1 MADEPTQGHS
11 AEAEQTPAD
20 VDPVSVPAVDPAPE
34 EAPPSADSV
43 EAVSSAQ
50 PPGADGGETVSPAQP
65 SSAEGIEAVSPAE
78 PAGAEGVVEVP
89 VPAEPASAAAG
100 PRSAPRSMT
109 GVVVSSKADKTISV
123 RIERRVKHPVY
134 GKFVRRSTKLAAH
147 DQNNDCQEGDIVT
160 ILETRP
166 ISKSK
171 SWRLASI
178 VERAS
183 AIGKG

>member
-1 MADEPTQGHS
+1 MADEPAQGQS
-11 AEAEQTPAD
+11 AEAEQAPAAAE
-20 VDPVSVPAVDPAPE
+20 PVSAPAVEAVPEEMASE
-34 EAPPSADSV
+34 EAPPNADGV
-43 EAVSSAQ
+43 QAVS
-50 PPGADGGETVSPAQP
+50 PEP
-65 SSAEGIEAVSPAE
+65 SSAEGVEAMAPE
-78 PAGAEGVVEVP
+78 PSSVEAMA
-89 VPAEPASAAAG
+89 PAEPASADAG
-100 PRSAPRSMT
+100 PDRAPRSMT

-147 DQNNDCQEGDIVT
+147 DQNNDCQEGDVVT